1 MLTTKIKGR
10 SKVILKC
17 DNLRELQ
24 RKLEEFAYT
33 FLCSLE
39 VGDEKYYKKSE
50 SRRWGKVPCGYFMVS
65 KYDKIIIYKKSIY
78 NGYIYNSTVIDKII
92 SFSIF
97 RPSFSCENG
106 PFIPIPLDSILLGI
120 NSEAIEI
127 KKKYWVDVHAA
138 IILKGKDKEPSPKI
152 TTF

>member
-97 RPSFSCENG
+97 RPAISLG
-106 PFIPIPLDSILLGI
+106 QLVPLDSILLGI
-120 NSEAIEI
+120 NMEAIEI

-152 TTF
+152 TIF